1 MRKYLWAFVAVTVVA
16 VAVVVAL
23 TLRGL
28 TNLGADSVSG
38 SGSDSASDFG
48 SDSDSDSGSGSGSD
62 SDSDSVTGARPKSE
76 TSPDPSPKP
85 GLSPGPSRKCVGAR
99 PVRGLPT
106 LDDNSPM
113 YRVADHI
120 DKLAAGGYATVY
132 TGMAVNN
139 DTQTLDVWR
148 VPSARFDADVCGAAL
163 KGVTVR
169 LHDTDISRKS
179 LDKLF
184 DRVTD
189 DMSRWDGT
197 FQMREVGVDERGFVL
212 VGVDDPDTA
221 RPIVEKAYGEEDGR
235 YIKVEH
241 VDQAS
246 ALTG

>member
-16 VAVVVAL
+16 VAVVVTL

-28 TNLGADSVSG
+28 TNLGADSA

-48 SDSDSDSGSGSGSD
+48 SGSG
-62 SDSDSVTGARPKSE
+62 SVTGARPKSE

-85 GLSPGPSRKCVGAR
+85 SLSPGPSRTCVGAR

-120 DKLAAGGYATVY
+120 DKLAAGGYTAVY

-139 DTQTLDVWR
+139 ETQTLDVWR
-148 VPSARFDADVCGAAL
+148 IPSARFDADVCGAAL

-169 LHDTDISRKS
+169 LH
-179 LDKLF
+179 
-184 DRVTD
+184 
-189 DMSRWDGT
+189 
-197 FQMREVGVDERGFVL
+197 
-212 VGVDDPDTA
+212 DPDTA